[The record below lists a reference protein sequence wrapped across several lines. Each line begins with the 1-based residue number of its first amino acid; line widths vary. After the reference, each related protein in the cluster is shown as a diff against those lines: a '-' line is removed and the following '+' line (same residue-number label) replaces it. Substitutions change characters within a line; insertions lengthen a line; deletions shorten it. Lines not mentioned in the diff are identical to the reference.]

1 MSDIQY
7 TPAEQAADRGHSPR
21 APWTL
26 RRRLTVTMAALL
38 VLASLAIGVV
48 SVFALRS
55 FLTTRLDQ
63 QLISTMNRS
72 TAAVGLTPVNPTN
85 PNRPTRDGRD
95 DHAQGALLA
104 PGQASGTLVAV
115 VSGGTVTA
123 SGLLSE
129 SGAVSALPAGAQD
142 AIANVKPNPRPESI
156 DFAGL
161 GDYRV
166 VTVSSTTGETLIVGL
181 PLTEV
186 NAATAQLI
194 TVIAIVAGLGVLVA
208 IFVGR
213 QLIRLELR
221 PLERV
226 TETATRVSE
235 LPLEK
240 GAVDLGD
247 PLADGDTDPR
257 TEVGRVGNA
266 FNNML
271 GHIGRALSARQASE
285 DKVRRFVADASHEL
299 RTPLASIR
307 GYAELTRRGGAVL
320 PDDVR
325 HSLNRIESEAT
336 RMTGLVEDLLLLAR
350 LDEGR
355 ELERVS
361 VDLSRIIVDSI
372 SDAYAAGPEHVWE
385 VQISDEPLE
394 VIGDPARLHQVIVN
408 LLANARVHTPAGT
421 EVVISLAQEGEK
433 AVIAVTDNGP
443 GIPADQLSTLFERFT
458 RGDESRTRATGSTGL
473 GLAIVNAVV
482 QAHKGTVG
490 VASEPGR
497 TTFRVE
503 LPLS

>member
-1 MSDIQY
+1 MSPNR
-7 TPAEQAADRGHSPR
+7 TTR

-63 QLISTMNRS
+63 QLTSTVNRS
-72 TAAVGLTPVNPTN
+72 TAAVGITPISPSNPT
-85 PNRPTRDGRD
+85 RPSRDNRD

-115 VSGGTVTA
+115 VSGGTITA
-123 SGLLSE
+123 AGLLSD
-129 SGAVSALPAGAQD
+129 SGAVTTLSPSEQEEIAAVRGSARPST
-142 AIANVKPNPRPESI
+142 IAFS
-156 DFAGL
+156 GL

-166 VTVSSTTGETLIVGL
+166 VAVMATTGETLVVGL

-186 NAATAQLI
+186 NAATLQLLI
-194 TVIAIVAGLGVLVA
+194 VIAVVAGLGVLVA
-208 IFVGR
+208 IIVGR

-240 GAVDLGD
+240 GSVDLGD

-271 GHIGRALSARQASE
+271 GHIGRALTARQLSE

-325 HSLNRIESEAT
+325 HSLTRIESEAT

-355 ELERVS
+355 ELERVP
-361 VDLSRIIVDSI
+361 VDLGRTIVDSI
-372 SDAYAAGPEHVWE
+372 SDAYAAGPDHVWE
-385 VQISDEPLE
+385 VQIPDVPLR

-408 LLANARVHTPAGT
+408 LLANARVHTPAGSA
-421 EVVISLAQEGEK
+421 VLISLAAEGDN
-433 AVIAVTDNGP
+433 AVINVVDDGP
-443 GIPADQLSTLFERFT
+443 GIPPEQLETLFERFT

-473 GLAIVNAVV
+473 GLAIVSAVV
-482 QAHKGTVG
+482 QAHRGTVS
-490 VASEPGR
+490 VTSEPGR
-497 TTFRVE
+497 TSFRVE
-503 LPLS
+503 LPIS

>member
-1 MSDIQY
+1 MSPHR
-7 TPAEQAADRGHSPR
+7 TTH

-63 QLISTMNRS
+63 QLTSTVNRS
-72 TAAVGLTPVNPTN
+72 TAAVGITPINPNN
-85 PNRPTRDGRD
+85 PNRPARDNRD

-115 VSGGTVTA
+115 VSGGFITA
-123 SGLLSE
+123 AGLLNE
-129 SGAVSALPAGAQD
+129 SGAITTLTPSEQDQVAAVKASA
-142 AIANVKPNPRPESI
+142 RPSTI
-156 DFAGL
+156 DFTGL

-166 VTVSSTTGETLIVGL
+166 VAVSATTGETLVVGL

-186 NAATAQLI
+186 NAATMQLL

-208 IFVGR
+208 ILVGR
-213 QLIRLELR
+213 QLIRYELR

-247 PLADGDTDPR
+247 PLAEGDTDPR

-271 GHIGRALSARQASE
+271 GHIGRALTARQASE

-325 HSLNRIESEAT
+325 HSLTRIESEAT

-355 ELERVS
+355 ELERVP
-361 VDLSRIIVDSI
+361 VDLSRTIVDSI

-385 VQISDEPLE
+385 VQIPDEPLE

-408 LLANARVHTPAGT
+408 LLGNARVHTPAGS
-421 EVVISLAQEGEK
+421 EVLISLAAEGDK
-433 AVIAVTDNGP
+433 AVIEVIDNGP
-443 GIPADQLSTLFERFT
+443 GIPAEQLETLFERFT

-473 GLAIVNAVV
+473 GLAIVSAVV
-482 QAHKGTVG
+482 QAHRGTVG
-490 VASEPGR
+490 VVSEPGR
-497 TTFRVE
+497 TVFRVE
-503 LPLS
+503 LPRS